1 MLELIDRRLSI
12 DLGTCNFG
20 GVNLKIWS
28 SSFEPYLESHKNTTE
43 LGSPVQIKTLSW
55 NLHF

>member
-12 DLGTCNFG
+12 DLGTGSFG
-20 GVNLKIWS
+20 GVNLKFGLQALNRTWKATKI
-28 SSFEPYLESHKNTTE
+28 

-55 NLHF
+55 NLHV

>member
-12 DLGTCNFG
+12 DLGTGSFG
-20 GVNLKIWS
+20 GVNLN
-28 SSFEPYLESHKNTTE
+28 FEPYLESHKNTAE